1 MGDSVR
7 RARRRNLIMYLKVF
21 EQDRKDE
28 VPFAHLVDISDGGMM
43 LMSRKPIRINA
54 DYELAIRLPYPI
66 DGASEIKVHAH
77 CLWCEHTVND
87 DVFDA
92 GFRVDE
98 IDRRQKQTLEDL
110 LDEYGLDG

>member
-1 MGDSVR
+1 MGESVR

-21 EQDRKDE
+21 EQGKDDGE
-28 VPFAHLVDISDGGMM
+28 PFAHLVDISDGGMM
-43 LMSRKPIRINA
+43 LMSGRPIDVKK
-54 DYELAIRLPYPI
+54 DYKLGIRLPYPI
-66 DGASEIKVHAH
+66 DGVSEIKLSAH

-92 GFRVDE
+92 GFRVDA
-98 IDRRQKQTLEDL
+98 IDYRQKQTLQDL

>member
-21 EQDRKDE
+21 EQGQAEGD
-28 VPFAHLVDISDGGMM
+28 PFAHLVDISDGGMM
-43 LMSRKPIRINA
+43 LMSQSAIATEK
-54 DYELAIRLPYPI
+54 DYKLSIRLPYPI
-66 DGASEIKVHAH
+66 DGVSDIKLNAH
-77 CLWCEHTVND
+77 CMWCDHTVND

-92 GFRVDE
+92 GFRVDA
-98 IDRRQKQTLEDL
+98 IDYRQKQTLEDL